1 MWWKPEKKSLEEWN
15 LMMSDILKTIRE
27 KRADAIADMEEP
39 IIYLT
44 LEETNQVLQKI
55 DDLEGVK
62 KTLMNDLAVV
72 NLQLGKK

>member
-1 MWWKPEKKSLEEWN
+1 MSGKIT
-15 LMMSDILKTIRE
+15 MSDILKTIRE

-39 IIYLT
+39 IIRLT

-62 KTLMNDLAVV
+62 KTLMHDLATV
-72 NLQLGKK
+72 NIQLGKDK

>member
-1 MWWKPEKKSLEEWN
+1 
-15 LMMSDILKTIRE
+15 MSDILKTIRE

>member
-1 MWWKPEKKSLEEWN
+1 M
-15 LMMSDILKTIRE
+15 DVVHTIRTR
-27 KRADAIADMEEP
+27 RADAIADMEEP

-62 KTLMNDLAVV
+62 KSLMNDLAVI
-72 NLQLGKK
+72 NIQLRGR

>member
-1 MWWKPEKKSLEEWN
+1 
-15 LMMSDILKTIRE
+15 MMSDILKTIRE